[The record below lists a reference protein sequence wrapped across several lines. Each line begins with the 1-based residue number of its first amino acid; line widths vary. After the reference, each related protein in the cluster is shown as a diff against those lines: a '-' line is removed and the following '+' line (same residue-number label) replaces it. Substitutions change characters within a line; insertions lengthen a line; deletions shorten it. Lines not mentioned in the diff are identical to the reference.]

1 MFFNWFIF
9 PAESPVHNNT
19 RNSTLYLQ
27 PRADARYS
35 HNNRPFSTTIHHRCL
50 CLSCVRECEY
60 ILSIVHYCC
69 ESCEWRGSVLGRHL
83 GSGEMSSGFIYTGC
97 GTYTCG
103 NWTMRK
109 TMRTIMSMWQQGTQN
124 TKQHDIKKSCH
135 PFLAYK
141 HPLVLYF
148 ALQVGRSTSQ
158 YNYWAVHFNHIVNI
172 IVIPPPAV
180 LPRRWIDRRAGAQYL
195 QFIIFKHMFTFTA
208 RNT

>member
-1 MFFNWFIF
+1 MCYQFVNSILEYLNTWISGFHRIYNFCKFFNWFIF

-50 CLSCVRECEY
+50 CLSCVSECEY
-60 ILSIVHYCC
+60 FLSIVHYCC

-83 GSGEMSSGFIYTGC
+83 GSGKMSSGFIYTGC

-109 TMRTIMSMWQQGTQN
+109 TMRTIMSMWQQDTQN
-124 TKQHDIKKSCH
+124 QHKT
-135 PFLAYK
+135 PTTWY
-141 HPLVLYF
+141 
-148 ALQVGRSTSQ
+148 
-158 YNYWAVHFNHIVNI
+158 
-172 IVIPPPAV
+172 
-180 LPRRWIDRRAGAQYL
+180 
-195 QFIIFKHMFTFTA
+195 
-208 RNT
+208 

>member
-1 MFFNWFIF
+1 MWVNENIF
-9 PAESPVHNNT
+9 WV
-19 RNSTLYLQ
+19 LC
-27 PRADARYS
+27 
-35 HNNRPFSTTIHHRCL
+35 TIVVSL
-50 CLSCVRECEY
+50 VSGV
-60 ILSIVHYCC
+60 
-69 ESCEWRGSVLGRHL
+69 WSVLGRHL
-83 GSGEMSSGFIYTGC
+83 GTGEMSSGSIYTGC
-97 GTYTCG
+97 GTYVHL
-103 NWTMRK
+103 RK
-109 TMRTIMSMWQQGTQN
+109 LDNAENHENYYVNVTTRH
-124 TKQHDIKKSCH
+124 TKHQQHDIKKSCH

-148 ALQVGRSTSQ
+148 ALHGGRSTSQ